1 MAALLASAR
10 ARAAQFDNEGDEE
23 LIDSDSDASSED
35 DEDTSNATA
44 RQLPKDSSR
53 RAFDKVFKETLSAS
67 DVILYILDARDP
79 LGTRSRDVELAVTAD
94 PSKRLILILNKI
106 DLVPARVLAG
116 WLKHLRRSFPTLPL
130 RAAGAPA
137 PGARTFDH
145 KRLTA
150 PATANALVK
159 ALKSYAAHKDF
170 KRSIRVGIIGYP
182 NVGKSSVVN
191 ALTSRLGGRSGAC
204 PVGAE
209 AGVTTSMREVKL
221 DGKIKLLDSPGIVF
235 PSADPSASS
244 TSNGRDSKIEAQARL
259 ILLNALPPR
268 EITDPVPAV
277 SLLLRRLSAT
287 PELFEKLLTVYAL
300 PPLMMTAGKD
310 LTTDFLV
317 QVARK
322 RGRLGRGG
330 VPNLHAAAQTVVG
343 DWRDGRIQGW
353 VEAPVLA
360 VEKDGDAASSAAASG
375 AVGLPA
381 ESAAEPE
388 KMADQKVIVTE
399 WAKEFKIEGLWGDEE
414 VVQDEAELA
423 GGDVVMAA

>member
-10 ARAAQFDNEGDEE
+10 ARAADFDNEGEE
-23 LIDSDSDASSED
+23 DSVDSDSDASSA
-35 DEDTSNATA
+35 DENNDGDHTS
-44 RQLPKDSSR
+44 RQQPKDSSR
-53 RAFDKVFKETLSAS
+53 RAFDKAFKETLSAS

-79 LGTRSRDVELAVTAD
+79 QSTRSRDVELAVTAD

-130 RAAGAPA
+130 RAASSPA
-137 PGARTFDH
+137 TGARTFDH

-170 KRSIRVGIIGYP
+170 KRAIKVGIIGYP

-191 ALTSRLGGRSGAC
+191 ALTARLGGRNGAC

-209 AGVTTSMREVKL
+209 AGVTTSVREVKL

-235 PSADPSASS
+235 ATAADAS
-244 TSNGRDSKIEAQARL
+244 TSTRESRIEAQARL
-259 ILLNALPPR
+259 VLLNALPPR

-277 SLLLRRLSAT
+277 ALLLRRLGAT
-287 PELFEKLLTVYAL
+287 PDLFAKLLAVYAL
-300 PPLMMTAGKD
+300 PPLITSAGKD
-310 LTTDFLV
+310 QTTDFLV

-360 VEKDGDAASSAAASG
+360 VEKDGDAATAAVAATGVAG
-375 AVGLPA
+375 AEKGKQQ
-381 ESAAEPE
+381 ESER
-388 KMADQKVIVTE
+388 MADQKVIVTE
-399 WAKEFKIEGLWGDEE
+399 WAKEFKIEGLWGDVDAQEE
-414 VVQDEAELA
+414 EATAA
-423 GGDVVMAA
+423 GGDVTMAAA